1 MKFLCWENGVLQKE
15 IKAFVDDELKRGDE
29 IPQSLVRGNE
39 GSLISL
45 IIFSQDYASSC
56 WCLEEHVTIRQCR
69 EKYGQIVIPLDCKDS
84 SRRRK
89 TFRCWT
95 ARTFEKAEDILR
107 AEGFKG
113 CKLVELLGVAGSKG
127 KSSFCRIVT
136 RWLGNMA
143 RLEVSVLRQ
152 STGKIMAQ
160 WGRIVA
166 RWCVVTPV
174 SMMILLVWIIA
185 LLGFLKVAASLLR
198 RGQERRDGAGLIPEV
213 ELKGVAEREMPNNTP
228 QLKYDVF
235 VSFRGEDIRHSFLS
249 HLVKAFPRKQINAF
263 VDDALTR
270 GDDISHSLFEAIEG
284 SPISLVIFSKN
295 YASSHWCLDELVKII
310 ECKEK
315 YGQIVLPIFY
325 GVKPTN
331 VRHQKKS
338 YENAFSK
345 LEKMHNSSQVQIWRD
360 ALKISCNSSGI
371 TSSSFPNDA
380 VLVEEITKVVLM
392 RLSELKNS
400 PVNSKELVGID
411 KPIAD
416 LNSLLKKESEQVRVI
431 GIWGMG
437 GIGKTTIAEE
447 IFSQNRSDY
456 DGCCFLEKVS
466 ERLKTHGGVGCLK
479 ESLLSELLKE
489 SVKELSGDIKR
500 RISRMKV
507 LIVLDDV
514 KETDQL
520 EMLFGTLDWFQS
532 DSRIILTSR
541 DKQVLRNNEVEDD
554 DIYEVGVLD
563 SSEALVLFNSNAF
576 KQSHLEMEY
585 YELSKS
591 VVNYAKGIPL
601 VLKVLA
607 HMLRGKKKEV
617 WESQLDKLRRL
628 PVQKVY
634 DAMRLSYDD
643 LDRLEQKYFLDIA
656 CFFNGLDLKVD
667 YMKHLLKDCDSD
679 NYVAGGLETLK
690 DKALITISEDNVIS
704 MHDILQEM
712 GWEIVRQE
720 SSDLGKRSRLWN
732 PDEIYDVLK
741 NDKDLINLKE
751 VRLSYSMLLK
761 ELPDFS
767 KAINL
772 KVLNISSCYQLKS
785 VHPSI
790 LSLNR
795 LEQLGLSWCPI
806 NALPSSFG
814 CQRKLEILVLRYS
827 DIEII
832 PSSIKNLTRLRKLD
846 IRGCLKLVALPEL
859 PSSVETLLVKDS
871 FSLKT
876 VLFPSTVAE
885 QFKENKKSVEFWNCE
900 NLDESSLINVGLNVQ
915 INLMKYANFGS
926 DEAMYVYPGS
936 SIPEWLEYKTTKD
949 DMIID
954 LSQPR
959 LSPLLGF
966 VFCIVFPKCLL
977 NFSKF
982 ILKITTIEGD
992 NEKDGVDINLR
1003 SMPLDIY
1010 LDHVCMIQDQR
1021 CSGYLTRIAKNQTS
1035 FKIKV
1040 TAMSGFIKVKLKGFG
1055 MSPIN
1060 QSTYQNLIQQM
1071 EYECA

>member
-1 MKFLCWENGVLQKE
+1 
-15 IKAFVDDELKRGDE
+15 
-29 IPQSLVRGNE
+29 
-39 GSLISL
+39 
-45 IIFSQDYASSC
+45 
-56 WCLEEHVTIRQCR
+56 
-69 EKYGQIVIPLDCKDS
+69 
-84 SRRRK
+84 
-89 TFRCWT
+89 
-95 ARTFEKAEDILR
+95 
-107 AEGFKG
+107 
-113 CKLVELLGVAGSKG
+113 
-127 KSSFCRIVT
+127 
-136 RWLGNMA
+136 
-143 RLEVSVLRQ
+143 
-152 STGKIMAQ
+152 
-160 WGRIVA
+160 
-166 RWCVVTPV
+166 
-174 SMMILLVWIIA
+174 MMILLVWIIA

-466 ERLKTHGGVGCLK
+466 ERLKTPGGVGCLK

-741 NDKDLINLKE
+741 NDKGTNAIRSISLPTMRELKLSRHVFDKMTNLRFLYFGGIEGFDCFPQGLQSFPLGIKYLHWTYCPLKSFPEKFSAKNLVILDLSDSLVEKLWCGVQDLINLKE